1 MIVLGLMGT
10 ILHWKTLGSKLSFGY
25 LFIIIVGIGSILFH
39 ATLQFE
45 YQMWDEVRKKKKEKD
60 KLLNDERYQ

>member
-1 MIVLGLMGT
+1 MIILGLMGT

-45 YQMWDEVRKKKKEKD
+45 YQMWDEVRKKKEKKKKRKGD
-60 KLLNDERYQ
+60 

>member
-1 MIVLGLMGT
+1 MIILGLMGT

-45 YQMWDEVRKKKKEKD
+45 YQMWDEVRKKKRKKEKE
-60 KLLNDERYQ
+60 KR